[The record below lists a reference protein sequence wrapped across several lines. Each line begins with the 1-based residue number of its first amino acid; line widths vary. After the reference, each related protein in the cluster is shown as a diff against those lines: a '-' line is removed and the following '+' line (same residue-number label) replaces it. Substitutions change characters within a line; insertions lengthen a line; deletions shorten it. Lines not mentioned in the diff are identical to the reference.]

1 MNHTM
6 HKSDRG
12 GSMQRKRLRQ
22 EDFAALPTLGR
33 ERSVSRSREPSQ
45 HSRGDSSGRAET
57 FAYIP
62 AHQRDRRIDESNS
75 DSRRKEFY
83 DRRREA
89 ESSHDRG
96 HDYAKDRDRN
106 KDYGKEK
113 ERDRHG
119 GSVRDPRSSGQDPTP
134 DRRNHSREKVD
145 DHTKRAGD
153 SRDKKDGQDTR
164 EKRRD
169 FSPHLARDRS
179 SNCECT
185 QVDDDYT
192 NICAFFNA
200 APAAANEADR
210 ADDRLLS
217 ASIPHPSRNPRIPS
231 LHVDVLPDTGAWSA
245 DYINEATAAWLRSVG
260 IKRTECS
267 VTVCSGIG
275 TP

>member
-1 MNHTM
+1 MGGGIS
-6 HKSDRG
+6 KS
-12 GSMQRKRLRQ
+12 
-22 EDFAALPTLGR
+22 ATWILPCTR
-33 ERSVSRSREPSQ
+33 TIEVQVCSE
-45 HSRGDSSGRAET
+45 SGCA
-57 FAYIP
+57 
-62 AHQRDRRIDESNS
+62 RRIFLGFRVNPLVESGLT
-75 DSRRKEFY
+75 RTY
-83 DRRREA
+83 Y
-89 ESSHDRG
+89 G
-96 HDYAKDRDRN
+96 KDR
-106 KDYGKEK
+106 
-113 ERDRHG
+113 ERDRHSG
-119 GSVRDPRSSGQDPTP
+119 AVRDPRSSGRDPTP
-134 DRRNHSREKVD
+134 DRRSHSREKVD

-231 LHVDVLPDTGAWSA
+231 LHVAP
-245 DYINEATAAWLRSVG
+245 ATLCTLLVVG
-260 IKRTECS
+260 PILLIR
-267 VTVCSGIG
+267 
-275 TP
+275 